1 MTTPTGAGTPD
12 LPDRTPATTTA
23 GDDTG
28 TVKQAAGTATEEA
41 GRVAGVAKG
50 QAHEVASEIG
60 TQARDL
66 VGELKTQVH
75 DQSIS
80 QRDRLAEN
88 LRRFGDD
95 LDQMR
100 QSSTRSGL
108 ATDLTGMA
116 ATRAREVSTFL
127 GEHEPGDL
135 IEELRGFARR
145 RPGLFL
151 LGAAVAGVVAGR
163 LTRGAASSGSLSSNG
178 SAGRHR
184 VSAEWSTTPPS
195 ASRPLQDTTID
206 AGVGGAGVPTGS
218 LTDEPTRTGSRRPG
232 RVASSASGTAGL
244 RPDEPLLGDE
254 VRRP

>member
-12 LPDRTPATTTA
+12 MPGHTSTTRA
-23 GDDTG
+23 GEDTG

-50 QAHEVASEIG
+50 QAQEVASEIG

-80 QRDRLAEN
+80 QRDRLADN

-95 LDQMR
+95 LDHMR
-100 QSSTRSGL
+100 QSATGPGL
-108 ATDLTGMA
+108 ATDLTGML

-135 IEELRGFARR
+135 IEELRRFARR
-145 RPGLFL
+145 RPGLFF

-163 LTRGAASSGSLSSNG
+163 LTRGAASSGALSSNG

-184 VSAEWSTTPPS
+184 VTAEWSTPPPS
-195 ASRPLQDTTID
+195 TSRALQGTTIED
-206 AGVGGAGVPTGS
+206 AGVGGTGVPTGS
-218 LTDEPTRTGSRRPG
+218 LADDSTRTASRRQG
-232 RVASSASGTAGL
+232 RAASSARSSAGL

>member
-1 MTTPTGAGTPD
+1 MPE
-12 LPDRTPATTTA
+12 RTRTTTTA
-23 GDDTG
+23 GEDTG

-50 QAHEVASEIG
+50 QAQEVASEIG

-66 VGELKTQVH
+66 VGELRTQVH

-80 QRDRLAEN
+80 QRDRLAGN

-95 LDQMR
+95 LDHMR
-100 QSSTRSGL
+100 QSATGSGL
-108 ATDLTGMA
+108 ATDLTGML

-135 IEELRGFARR
+135 IEELRRFARR

-163 LTRGAASSGSLSSNG
+163 LTRGAASSDSMSSNG

-184 VSAEWSTTPPS
+184 GTAEWSTPPPS
-195 ASRPLQDTTID
+195 ASRPMQGTTID
-206 AGVGGAGVPTGS
+206 DAVVGGSGVTAGS
-218 LTDEPTRTGSRRPG
+218 LADDPARTASRRPG
-232 RVASSASGTAGL
+232 RVASSASSSAGL
-244 RPDEPLLGDE
+244 RPDEPLLEDE

>member
-12 LPDRTPATTTA
+12 VPERTRTTTTA
-23 GDDTG
+23 GEDTG
-28 TVKQAAGTATEEA
+28 TAKQAAGTATEEA

-50 QAHEVASEIG
+50 QAREVASEIG

-80 QRDRLAEN
+80 QRDRLADN

-95 LDQMR
+95 LDQMG
-100 QSSTRSGL
+100 QSATGSGL
-108 ATDLTGMA
+108 ATDLTGML
-116 ATRAREVSTFL
+116 ATKAREVSTFL
-127 GEHEPGDL
+127 GEHEPSDL
-135 IEELRGFARR
+135 IEELRQFARR

-163 LTRGAASSGSLSSNG
+163 LTRGAASSGAMSSNG
-178 SAGRHR
+178 AAGRHR
-184 VSAEWSTTPPS
+184 MAAEWSTTQPS
-195 ASRPLQDTTID
+195 NSRPLQGSTI
-206 AGVGGAGVPTGS
+206 
-218 LTDEPTRTGSRRPG
+218 
-232 RVASSASGTAGL
+232 ASGSAEL
-244 RPDEPLLGDE
+244 RSDEPLLGDE